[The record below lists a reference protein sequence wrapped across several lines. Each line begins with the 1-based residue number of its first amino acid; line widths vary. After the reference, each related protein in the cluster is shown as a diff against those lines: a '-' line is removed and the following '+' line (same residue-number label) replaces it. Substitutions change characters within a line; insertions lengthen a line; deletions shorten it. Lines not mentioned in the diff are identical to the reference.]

1 MRVAVVGLGR
11 MGAAMAARLRGADLP
26 TVVFNRTRGKADA
39 LAHAHGATVA
49 ATAREAAADADVV
62 LVSLADDSAVLATY
76 RGDDGLL
83 AGLRPGAVVCD
94 TSTVD
99 PATVRELAPSVAK
112 RDATLLDT
120 PVSGSVHLVERG
132 ELTVMVGGDLAAVD
146 RARPVLEHLAKTI
159 VHLGGVGAGS
169 TMKLVV
175 NSVVYSLNAALCEA
189 VVLAEKAGLARETTY
204 DVLEA
209 SAVGAPFVKYKRAAF
224 LHPDETPVAF
234 SLDLVA
240 KDQDLIDHLAK
251 GVGARMDQAEAS
263 RRLVADALA
272 AGLGERDLS
281 ALAQLLR

>member
-1 MRVAVVGLGR
+1 MRVAVVGVGR
-11 MGAAMAARLRGADLP
+11 MGAAMVGRLRGVGLP
-26 TVVFNRTRGKADA
+26 TVAFNRTRGKADA
-39 LAHAHGATVA
+39 LARTHGASVA
-49 ATAREAAADADVV
+49 ATAREAAEDADVV
-62 LVSLADDSAVLATY
+62 LVSLADDAAVLATY

-83 AGLRPGAVVCD
+83 AGLRPRAIVCD

-99 PATVRELAPSVAK
+99 PATVRELAPPVA
-112 RDATLLDT
+112 RREATLLDT

-132 ELTVMVGGDLAAVD
+132 ELTVMVGGDKAALD

-159 VHLGGVGAGS
+159 VHLGEVGAGA

-175 NSVVYSLNAALCEA
+175 NSAVHSLNVALCEA
-189 VVLAEKAGLARETTY
+189 VVLAERAGLARETTY

-240 KDQDLIDHLAK
+240 KDQNLIDHLAK
-251 GVGARMDQAEAS
+251 SVGARMDQAEAN
-263 RRLVADALA
+263 RRLVADALS